1 VTATTEQLTDV
12 RRRFAH
18 HPPATPRVVSLH
30 EQARAMCGGVAIW
43 VINNTHPSR
52 EQSLAL
58 TALEEAMFW
67 ANAAIARTDPD
78 NHPPASPATQPATQP
93 VNETTKES

>member
-1 VTATTEQLTDV
+1 VTATAEQYAEV
-12 RRRFAH
+12 SNRFAH
-18 HPPATPRVVSLH
+18 HPPATPRVVYSH
-30 EQARAMCGGVAIW
+30 EQARAVCRSAAVW
-43 VINNTHPSR
+43 VINNTRPSR

-78 NHPPASPATQPATQP
+78 NHPAAPPTAEKQP
-93 VNETTKES
+93 ETTKES